1 MGTHKAFR
9 WDAIRPLSTL
19 NFGEECVNWE
29 KSLSVKNLAYDRQTV
44 PPDHAKVQLWLED
57 GLTNFYQI
65 LTPKLIFKLH
75 LNSPKFKFPLKNH
88 I

>member
-1 MGTHKAFR
+1 MGTNKAFG
-9 WDAIRPLSTL
+9 WDALRPLSTL
-19 NFGEECVNWE
+19 NFGGEWIIWE
-29 KSLSVKNLAYDRQTV
+29 KYLSVKKLAHNRQTV
-44 PPDHAKVQLWLED
+44 PPDYAKIQLWFEY

-75 LNSPKFKFPLKNH
+75 LNSPKFQFSLKNH